1 MLKGAINLLKVFLS
15 GSFREK
21 EKIVKWM
28 EKLSSLKNV
37 EIIYDWTKHVWDED
51 RRKYAEENI
60 IAINDCNVFVF
71 DVGEQGS
78 LGKSIALG
86 IAIAFGKEIFV
97 IGKFPEIIYGEL
109 IEDDH
114 KFETFEEFYESLSD

>member
-1 MLKGAINLLKVFLS
+1 MLKIFLS
-15 GSFREK
+15 GSFRER
-21 EKIVKWM
+21 EKIAEWM
-28 EKLSSLKNV
+28 EKLNSLKNI

-51 RRKYAEENI
+51 RRKYAEENL
-60 IAINDCNVFVF
+60 IAVNDCDCFVF

-78 LGKSIALG
+78 LGKSILLG

-97 IGKFPEIIYGEL
+97 IGKFPEIIFAEL

-114 KFETFEEFYESLSD
+114 KFGTFQEFYEFISS